1 MPEPS
6 SPPLLH
12 YLHVVR
18 REAWLI
24 VVVVVITVATAAF
37 VSIYVQDPVYR
48 ASSKIVVGQGGG
60 VFQPQYG
67 SQVQPFTLTMTNLL
81 QSDIVASTVIDN
93 LQLKTTPRALLGHLS
108 VTSRTESSV
117 LELAYDSPSKEQ
129 AVVILSEIGSVFAT
143 LVDQR
148 LGSGA
153 EGNRPNQEP
162 LVPITASVFDP
173 AHLEP
178 GQVSPRPKR
187 TVVIAGVLG
196 LVIGLVLAFARDA
209 LDDRIRGRRD
219 AEAWFGAPVI
229 GELPKELGRKPYGLR
244 GAPPPR
250 DPAVVEALYR
260 LRANLQFSQG
270 GIGGPVIAVTSAV
283 TDDSHSVVS
292 ANVAVSLALAGFDV
306 ICVEADMRRP
316 QLERA
321 LDVSPGPLGLVD
333 VLENGVDVDSVLEE
347 VPLGLPAVDRS
358 SHRRLRRGRGTPNG
372 NVADADV
379 AAAERAVQGSLRVLP
394 VGRVPPNPADV
405 FTRDRTV
412 DLLER
417 LRARARYVV
426 VDTPPLLTF
435 GDAYPVVSLADKVV
449 VVARDGQATRGIADS
464 VRTTLSGLGIQRFSI
479 VLTHAKAAVRTS
491 YGEARDTS
499 PPGPLPE
506 SATAERSMRQTV

>member
-24 VVVVVITVATAAF
+24 VAVVVIAVGTAAF
-37 VSIYVQDPVYR
+37 VSTYVQDPVYR
-48 ASSKIVVGQGGG
+48 ASMKIVVGQGGG

-67 SQVQPFTLTMTNLL
+67 AQVQPFTLTMTNLL

-93 LQLKTTPRALLGHLS
+93 LQLKAAPKALLGRLS

-117 LELAYDSPSKEQ
+117 LELAYDSASKEQ

-153 EGNRPNQEP
+153 EGTVPGQAP

-178 GQVSPRPKR
+178 GAISPRPKR
-187 TVVIAGVLG
+187 TVAIAGVLG

-219 AEAWFGAPVI
+219 AEEWFGAPVI
-229 GELPKELGRKPYGLR
+229 GELPKELGRRPYGLR
-244 GAPPPR
+244 GASPPR

-270 GIGGPVIAVTSAV
+270 GISGPVLVVTSAV
-283 TDDSHSVVS
+283 TDDSHSIVA
-292 ANVAVSLALAGFDV
+292 ANVAVTLALAGLDV

-321 LDVSPGPLGLVD
+321 LDVSAGPLGLVD
-333 VLENGVDVDSVLEE
+333 VLEDDVDVDTVLED
-347 VPLGLPAVDRS
+347 VPLGLPVAARNES
-358 SHRRLRRGRGTPNG
+358 RRLRRGRGRRKGSAETSESVG
-372 NVADADV
+372 V
-379 AAAERAVQGSLRVLP
+379 ERAVHGSLRVLP

-405 FTRDRTV
+405 FTRDRTA
-412 DLLER
+412 DLLDR
-417 LRARARYVV
+417 LRKRAQYVV
-426 VDTPPLLTF
+426 IDTPPLLTF
-435 GDAYPVVSLADKVV
+435 GDAFPVLSLADNIV

-464 VRTTLSGLGIQRFSI
+464 VRSTLSGLGVRKFSI
-479 VLTHAKAAVRTS
+479 VLTHSSVAGHGVS
-491 YGEARDTS
+491 YHESKDVPPAGDPVPGHGERGA
-499 PPGPLPE
+499 
-506 SATAERSMRQTV
+506 RQTV